1 MTTKKLNKK
10 HECVCLLAVTS
21 ILYTENRKSIEKFT
35 MLIKKNTKQNNSN
48 TTKKQEHVC
57 SVKIQPQNVEEHD

>member
-1 MTTKKLNKK
+1 M
-10 HECVCLLAVTS
+10 CLFVGCDLDFIYREQKEYREIYNAD
-21 ILYTENRKSIEKFT
+21 
-35 MLIKKNTKQNNSN
+35 KKNTKQNNSN